1 MKKIITSLINILS
14 IVSIICSIS
23 ILIFGAAGGSAL
35 EYIRQ
40 PDYVKSSSYE
50 AQANQ
55 MMTDIFD
62 YVQLT
67 DIFEENGKLNLGL
80 IIAQADI
87 QGQNVS
93 YSLDYLIQYAR
104 SMGYYFDSWNQLRDD
119 GSRTITKE
127 DDALNH
133 QILVQYRAYLPN
145 YKPTSP
151 TDGQMSLGT
160 LAEEALSYLARYYA
174 VKSQFDREYTN
185 FYFNLKYISKGTEV
199 VFTNDS
205 EKSSDDIR
213 NLPSY
218 AYADSNSLKVS
229 TNFKSLP
236 QNIVPMIQARN
247 PFASNSVQYQFSV
260 GIDTAFPKE
269 DIFKISSI
277 EYNNQ
282 RTTSVVG
289 LTTLALSFLVAVISL
304 GLLIVWTGHS
314 NDREDK
320 KIHLYNID
328 NCPVE
333 IVVIGFFIWGYIVE
347 YFSPQFLEAL
357 ENVIGDFD
365 EWSFWSASLSFFL
378 KYVVF
383 VPMMFSIIRN
393 YKADR
398 LWKTSLLKKLVNL
411 FGHYINSAEKTNS
424 RLSSYLLFVIP
435 NLFAAAMIIILFVHF
450 IREASLNAFLAA
462 ISTMIIILA
471 IDFYTW
477 RIATG
482 LSEAVDR
489 QVKSERLKADLITNV
504 SHDLKTPLTS
514 IISYV
519 DLLKREDIDN
529 PRVQEY
535 LKVLDQKSTRLKTLT
550 EDLVEA
556 SKASSGNVKI
566 DFADINYN
574 EIVEQALGEFEDKTS
589 ASKLEMVLNYP
600 DHPVMIS
607 ADGRHLWRVIENLL
621 NNCCKYALRNS
632 RVYVDIIDNEEE
644 GTASCTIKNISS
656 RPLNISPEELTER
669 FVRGDVSR
677 TTEGSGLGLSI
688 AKSLTRLMNGE
699 LIISIDGDLYK
710 ASIVLKKTVK
720 EANDSKK

>member
-1 MKKIITSLINILS
+1 
-14 IVSIICSIS
+14 
-23 ILIFGAAGGSAL
+23 
-35 EYIRQ
+35 
-40 PDYVKSSSYE
+40 
-50 AQANQ
+50 

>member
-1 MKKIITSLINILS
+1 MKKIITSLINFIS
-14 IVSIICSIS
+14 IIIIICSIGV
-23 ILIFGAAGGSAL
+23 LVFGAAEGSAL
-35 EYIRQ
+35 EYISQ

-67 DIFEENGKLNLGL
+67 DIFEEDGKLNLGL
-80 IIAQADI
+80 IIAQADVE
-87 QGQNVS
+87 GQNVS

-119 GSRTITKE
+119 GARTITKE
-127 DDALNH
+127 EDALNH
-133 QILVQYRAYLPN
+133 QILVQYRAYFPN

-160 LAEEALSYLARYYA
+160 LAEEALTYLARYYA
-174 VKSQFDREYTN
+174 VKSEFDSENTN
-185 FYFNLKYISKGTEV
+185 FYFNLKYISKDSEA
-199 VFTNDS
+199 VFTNDTNRS
-205 EKSSDDIR
+205 VEDIR

-229 TNFKSLP
+229 TNFKNLP
-236 QNIVPMIQARN
+236 QNIVPLIQARN
-247 PFASNSVQYQFSV
+247 PYSTNNVQYHFSV
-260 GIDTAFPKE
+260 GIDTSFPK
-269 DIFKISSI
+269 DDVFKKSSI
-277 EYNNQ
+277 VYNNK
-282 RTTSVVG
+282 RTTSIAG
-289 LTTLALSFLVAVISL
+289 LTVLVLSTLTALISL
-304 GLLIVWTGHS
+304 AFLIAWTGHD
-314 NDREDK
+314 NNKNNK

-333 IVVIGFFIWGYIVE
+333 FVVIGFFLWGYIVE
-347 YFSPQFLEAL
+347 YFTPQFLESI
-357 ENVIGDFD
+357 ENVIGTFD
-365 EWSFWSASLSFFL
+365 NWSFWTTSISFLL
-378 KYVVF
+378 KYIVF

-398 LWKTSLLKKLVNL
+398 LWQTSLIKKIVDL
-411 FGHYINSAEKTNS
+411 FYHYIHSAEKT
-424 RLSSYLLFVIP
+424 SSKLFSYVLFVLP
-435 NLFAAAMIIILFVHF
+435 NLFAAALIAFLFTYF
-450 IREASLNAFLAA
+450 FKRASLNAFITA
-462 ISTMIIILA
+462 ISIMVIILA

-482 LSEAVDR
+482 LSEAVDE

-535 LKVLDQKSTRLKTLT
+535 IKVLDQKSTRLKTLT

-574 EIVEQALGEFEDKTS
+574 EIVEQALGEFEDKTN
-589 ASKLEMVLNYP
+589 AAKLEMVLNYP
-600 DHPVMIS
+600 DHPVMIC

-621 NNCCKYALRNS
+621 NNCCKYALRGS
-632 RVYVDIIDNEEE
+632 RVYVDIIEDEET
-644 GTASCTIKNISS
+644 GSASCTIKNISS
-656 RPLNISPEELTER
+656 RPLNISPDELTER

-688 AKSLTRLMNGE
+688 AKSLTKLMNGE
-699 LIISIDGDLYK
+699 LVISIDGDLYK
-710 ASIVLKKTVK
+710 ASVILKRAVK
-720 EANDSKK
+720 EVNDSKD

>member
-1 MKKIITSLINILS
+1 MKKIIATLINFIS
-14 IVSIICSIS
+14 IIIVICSIG
-23 ILIFGAAGGSAL
+23 ILIFGAAEGSAL
-35 EYIRQ
+35 EYISQ

-55 MMTDIFD
+55 MMTDVFD

-80 IIAQADI
+80 IIAQADV

-104 SMGYYFDSWNQLRDD
+104 SMGYYFDSWNQLRDN
-119 GSRTITKE
+119 GARTITRE

-133 QILVQYRAYLPN
+133 QILVQYRAYFPN

-151 TDGQMSLGT
+151 TDGQMSLGA
-160 LAEEALSYLARYYA
+160 LAEEALTYLARYYA
-174 VKSQFDREYTN
+174 VKSEFDSDSTN
-185 FYFNLKYISKGTEV
+185 FYFNLQYICKGDEV
-199 VFTNDS
+199 VFTNDINRS
-205 EKSSDDIR
+205 AEDIR

-218 AYADSNSLKVS
+218 AYADSNSLKLS

-236 QNIVPMIQARN
+236 QNIVPLIQARN
-247 PFASNSVQYQFSV
+247 PFNTNNIQYHFSV
-260 GIDTAFPKE
+260 GIDTDFPKE
-269 DIFKISSI
+269 DIFQKSSI
-277 EYNNQ
+277 VYNNQ
-282 RTTSVVG
+282 RTTSIAG
-289 LTTLALSFLVAVISL
+289 LTVLFLSTLAVIISL
-304 GLLIVWTGHS
+304 ALLALWTGHS
-314 NDREDK
+314 SDKNDK
-320 KIHLYNID
+320 KIHLYNAD

-333 IVVIGFFIWGYIVE
+333 IIVIGFFVWGYIVE
-347 YFSPQFLEAL
+347 YFTPQFLESL
-357 ENVIGDFD
+357 ENVIGTFD
-365 EWSFWSASLSFFL
+365 NWSFWTSALSFLL
-378 KYVVF
+378 KYIVF

-398 LWKTSLLKKLVNL
+398 LWQTSLLKKIVDL
-411 FGHYINSAEKTNS
+411 FGHYIHSAEKT
-424 RLSSYLLFVIP
+424 SSKLFSYILFVIP
-435 NLFAAAMIIILFVHF
+435 NLFAVAMIVVLFVHF
-450 IREASLNAFLAA
+450 FRNASLNAFIAA
-462 ISTMIIILA
+462 ISIMIIILA

-482 LSEAVDR
+482 LSEAVDE

-574 EIVEQALGEFEDKTS
+574 EIVEQALGEFEDKTN
-589 ASKLEMVLNYP
+589 AAKLEMVLNYP

-621 NNCCKYALRNS
+621 NNCCKYALRDS
-632 RVYVDIIDNEEE
+632 RVYVDIIEDEEA

-688 AKSLTRLMNGE
+688 AKSLTKLMNGE
-699 LIISIDGDLYK
+699 LVISIDGDLYK
-710 ASIVLKKTVK
+710 ASVILKKTVK
-720 EANDSKK
+720 EANDTKN